1 MGIVEEEKIMNIFN
15 NFDIYKRGSLGDIE
29 IRQFLEEVF
38 TSLGE
43 DIRELNDNKIVVQLF
58 EIFDSDH
65 NGRINLTEFINLMK
79 FLIDEKGY
87 KLE

>member
-1 MGIVEEEKIMNIFN
+1 MGIIEEEKIMNIFN

-29 IRQFLEEVF
+29 IRRFLEEVF

>member
-1 MGIVEEEKIMNIFN
+1 MGIAEEEKIMNIFN
-15 NFDIYKRGSLGDIE
+15 NFDIQKKGSLGDIE
-29 IRQFLEEVF
+29 IRHFLEEVF

-43 DIRELNDNKIVVQLF
+43 DIRELNDNKIIIQLF

-65 NGRINLTEFINLMK
+65 NGRINQSEFINLMT

-87 KLE
+87 KID

>member
-29 IRQFLEEVF
+29 IRRFLEEVF

-65 NGRINLTEFINLMK
+65 NRRINLTEFINLMK

>member
-1 MGIVEEEKIMNIFN
+1 MNIFN

-29 IRQFLEEVF
+29 IRRFLEEVF

>member
-1 MGIVEEEKIMNIFN
+1 MGIVEEEKIMKIFN

-29 IRQFLEEVF
+29 IRRFLEEVF

>member
-29 IRQFLEEVF
+29 IRRFLEEVF